1 MHTLKIFKE
10 QWIWTLGCVKMDFK
24 QIDLKNKQKVLDQ
37 NEITSISST
46 HQNEDMINQGN
57 IRLDESH
64 VN

>member
-1 MHTLKIFKE
+1 
-10 QWIWTLGCVKMDFK
+10 MDFK